1 MGVGRKGSR
10 RVDAGDGSIKVFL
23 RIGALILIKT
33 LQKVTIRVEVKR
45 VKSLRLAFKRGS
57 QVLPACLCT
66 AQICP

>member
-33 LQKVTIRVEVKR
+33 LQKVTIRVEV
-45 VKSLRLAFKRGS
+45 
-57 QVLPACLCT
+57 
-66 AQICP
+66 